1 MNKRVEDLRL
11 DMDKGFEINSN
22 QILEIKVTDKLNE
35 VIKALTR

>member
-1 MNKRVEDLRL
+1 
-11 DMDKGFEINSN
+11 MDKGFEINSN